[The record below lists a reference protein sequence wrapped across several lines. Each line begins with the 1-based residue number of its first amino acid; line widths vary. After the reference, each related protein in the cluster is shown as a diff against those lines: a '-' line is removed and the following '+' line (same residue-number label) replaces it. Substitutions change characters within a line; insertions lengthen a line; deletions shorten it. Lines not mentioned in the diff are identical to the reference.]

1 MGWLRLCIIYEIASF
16 ASFTGAF
23 VSPGH
28 PINLLKDGAVTQHVT
43 QHQDGLKRIAVS
55 MALGRSINTEGDRQP
70 IQVRRSQFNADT
82 WFCSLPTRASVRVI
96 VSISEY

>member
-1 MGWLRLCIIYEIASF
+1 MGWLRLCIIYELASWS
-16 ASFTGAF
+16 SFTGAF

-55 MALGRSINTEGDRQP
+55 MALGRSINAEGDRQP
-70 IQVRRSQFNADT
+70 IQVRRSQFSADT
-82 WFCSLPTRASVRVI
+82 RFRWLFARASVRVI
-96 VSISEY
+96 ISTS